1 MDIRT
6 EERYEDDFNQGNLFI
21 MKRSGERVP
30 FDESKIVRAIEKAN
44 AEVTIPLE
52 KMSEEKIEEIAAQI
66 KRDAENAGRDL
77 SVEEIQDKVEDSLM
91 IAGYCT
97 LARLYITYRYKH
109 NLDRK
114 KSTLDKKIESLINV
128 KVNKDG
134 SVSGGNEEVNQ
145 ENSNKDTKVLSVQR
159 DYMAG
164 EWSRE
169 YTNRNLLPEDVV
181 NAHRNG
187 LIHVHDTDYMA
198 QPEHNCCLINL
209 EDMLQNETCISG
221 TKIERPKSF
230 MTASTVSSQIIAQV
244 ASSQYGG
251 QTISLAHLAPFV
263 DVSRQK
269 ILKRLSKEMSDIGI
283 EVTEEKLKE
292 LAEKEVRKEV
302 ENGCQTLQYQ
312 LITLQ
317 TTNGQAPFVTVFM
330 YLNEAKNEREKEDLA
345 LLIEVMFKQRMLGVK
360 DSSGYYITPAF
371 PKLIYCLQED
381 NISEDGKYWYLTELA
396 AKCTAKRMVPD
407 YISEKKMLELKG
419 DVYPSMGCRSFLT
432 PDRCSEKVGNIAHA
446 LNYEEGKHKYYGRFN
461 QGVVTINLVDVACSS
476 EGDEDKF
483 WKILEERL
491 NLCHKALR
499 AKHERLLGTPSDVAP
514 IQWQHGALARLKPG
528 EVIDPLLFNGYSTI
542 SLGYAGLAECVYFM
556 KHVSH
561 TSENGKE
568 FGLKVMQALN
578 DACGKW
584 KAEEN
589 IDYSVYGTPKSSR
602 VAQQ

>member
-230 MTASTVSSQIIAQV
+230 MTASTVASQIIAQV

-263 DVSRQK
+263 DISRQK

-292 LAEKEVRKEV
+292 LAEKEVRKK
-302 ENGCQTLQYQ
+302 L
-312 LITLQ
+312 
-317 TTNGQAPFVTVFM
+317 
-330 YLNEAKNEREKEDLA
+330 
-345 LLIEVMFKQRMLGVK
+345 RMAARHC
-360 DSSGYYITPAF
+360 S
-371 PKLIYCLQED
+371 
-381 NISEDGKYWYLTELA
+381 ISLSLY
-396 AKCTAKRMVPD
+396 RRQM
-407 YISEKKMLELKG
+407 
-419 DVYPSMGCRSFLT
+419 
-432 PDRCSEKVGNIAHA
+432 DR
-446 LNYEEGKHKYYGRFN
+446 
-461 QGVVTINLVDVACSS
+461 
-476 EGDEDKF
+476 
-483 WKILEERL
+483 
-491 NLCHKALR
+491 
-499 AKHERLLGTPSDVAP
+499 RLL
-514 IQWQHGALARLKPG
+514 
-528 EVIDPLLFNGYSTI
+528 
-542 SLGYAGLAECVYFM
+542 
-556 KHVSH
+556 
-561 TSENGKE
+561 
-568 FGLKVMQALN
+568 
-578 DACGKW
+578 
-584 KAEEN
+584 
-589 IDYSVYGTPKSSR
+589 
-602 VAQQ
+602 

>member
-134 SVSGGNEEVNQ
+134 SVSGSNEEVNQ

-181 NAHRNG
+181 NAHRSG

-198 QPEHNCCLINL
+198 QPEGNCCLINL

-269 ILKRLSKEMSDIGI
+269 ILKRLSM
-283 EVTEEKLKE
+283 
-292 LAEKEVRKEV
+292 
-302 ENGCQTLQYQ
+302 
-312 LITLQ
+312 
-317 TTNGQAPFVTVFM
+317 
-330 YLNEAKNEREKEDLA
+330 
-345 LLIEVMFKQRMLGVK
+345 
-360 DSSGYYITPAF
+360 
-371 PKLIYCLQED
+371 
-381 NISEDGKYWYLTELA
+381 
-396 AKCTAKRMVPD
+396 
-407 YISEKKMLELKG
+407 
-419 DVYPSMGCRSFLT
+419 
-432 PDRCSEKVGNIAHA
+432 
-446 LNYEEGKHKYYGRFN
+446 
-461 QGVVTINLVDVACSS
+461 
-476 EGDEDKF
+476 
-483 WKILEERL
+483 
-491 NLCHKALR
+491 
-499 AKHERLLGTPSDVAP
+499 
-514 IQWQHGALARLKPG
+514 
-528 EVIDPLLFNGYSTI
+528 
-542 SLGYAGLAECVYFM
+542 
-556 KHVSH
+556 
-561 TSENGKE
+561 
-568 FGLKVMQALN
+568 
-578 DACGKW
+578 
-584 KAEEN
+584 EN
-589 IDYSVYGTPKSSR
+589 IKDTVDIVKVIKPVYNFK
-602 VAQQ
+602 AH